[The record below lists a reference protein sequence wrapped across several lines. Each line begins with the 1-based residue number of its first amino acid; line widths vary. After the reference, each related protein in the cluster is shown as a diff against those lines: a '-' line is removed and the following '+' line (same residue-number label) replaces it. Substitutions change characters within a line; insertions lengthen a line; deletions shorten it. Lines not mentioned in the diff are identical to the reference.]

1 MKKVLL
7 IAAMALV
14 SLGASAQLLTSRTF
28 VEKKRTTTWV
38 LRAGVNVMGM
48 AGEGAK
54 NLDSRAG
61 YDVAISFE
69 KPISD
74 FGLNWGMEFA
84 LGSRGYS
91 AENSGYTQKL
101 ISHNFRWSPFT
112 LGYGYNLTDDFKI
125 AVHLGAF
132 ASVDYA
138 GSFTREYKGESESNG
153 LGDIE
158 DYQRFDAGMAL
169 GGGLWYKRVNLDV
182 TWQRGFIDVISDS
195 KCQASNVMIRLGL
208 AF

>member
-7 IAAMALV
+7 LAVMALV
-14 SLGASAQLLTSRTF
+14 SVGASAQLLTSRTF
-28 VEKKRTTTWV
+28 VEKKKTTTWV

-54 NLDSRAG
+54 ELGSRAG

-69 KPISD
+69 KPISN

-91 AENSGYTQKL
+91 AENSGYTVKL

-112 LGYGYNLTDDFKI
+112 LGYGYKLTDDFKI
-125 AVHLGAF
+125 AAHLGAF

-138 GSFTREYKGESESNG
+138 GSLTREYKGNSESIG
-153 LGDIE
+153 LGDIN
-158 DYQRFDAGMAL
+158 DYQRFDAGIAL
-169 GGGLWYKRVNLDV
+169 GGGLWYKRFNFDV
-182 TWQRGFIDVISDS
+182 TWQRGLVDVITDS
-195 KCQASNVMIRLGL
+195 KCQANNVMIRLGV